1 MSDII
6 KSVVLL
12 ESDWETL
19 LAQLR
24 IDHPLSVTLIR
35 EKMRRVLGYTVRD
48 GHYTDLYDLY
58 STRIVYLDFFDE
70 KKKIMFLLR
79 YSDLIQKVP
88 TKKKAVPN
96 EKY

>member
-48 GHYTDLYDLY
+48 GHYNELY

-96 EKY
+96 EKC